1 MLEHTSST
9 WLRGGL
15 RRGSVAVDSMSASS
29 RSDPSLDLVGRPAEV
44 ERLDAVLDPL
54 HHGGEG
60 LILRGERA
68 WESQGF

>member
-9 WLRGGL
+9 WLRGGVW
-15 RRGSVAVDSMSASS
+15 RGSVAVVSMSASS
-29 RSDPSLDLVGRPAEV
+29 RSDPSLDLVGRAAEV

-54 HHGGEG
+54 HHGGEA

-68 WESQGF
+68 